1 MKKFKYNRTFAL
13 IAFGLMMLG
22 WFLSLLEVSFWLV
35 PIIIGGLFA
44 LSIAFIGKFSN
55 GGKPK

>member
-1 MKKFKYNRTFAL
+1 MKKLKYNRTFAL

-44 LSIAFIGKFSN
+44 LSIAFIGKFNS